1 MNSTEEFLIDS
12 FQEKP
17 IGITDHF
24 TLVITPIGVVTLF
37 YEL

>member
-17 IGITDHF
+17 IDNTEHF
-24 TLVITPIGVVTLF
+24 TLVITNIGVVAIF
-37 YEL
+37 

>member
-17 IGITDHF
+17 IGNTDHF
-24 TLVITPIGVVTLF
+24 TLVITDIGVGAIF
-37 YEL
+37 